1 MVSVV
6 RNPLDA
12 ISHVN
17 HIEVENQTE
26 RFVGQLE
33 IGQELSFVDWEYVF
47 DTLKFEDDPVLD
59 HKVDTET

>member
-17 HIEVENQTE
+17 HIEVEHQTE